1 MLNHDFFWGVDV
13 FFEGKSTRNNFF
25 PSNVQVSCKFCQNHL
40 RDRQASTGGA
50 GQVPAPEEGTF
61 GGCKRACTWTK
72 NFWWRNLWQS
82 YIYIYTPSIAIFFS
96 EQLLMSI
103 GIHLDVSSD
112 LPMIFQGGWGEI
124 FSPPAQK
131 RGPKKVPKCPRD
143 RRLVFGHK
151 ICRAIHMRNHVCS
164 KL

>member
-1 MLNHDFFWGVDV
+1 
-13 FFEGKSTRNNFF
+13 
-25 PSNVQVSCKFCQNHL
+25 
-40 RDRQASTGGA
+40 
-50 GQVPAPEEGTF
+50 
-61 GGCKRACTWTK
+61 
-72 NFWWRNLWQS
+72 
-82 YIYIYTPSIAIFFS
+82 
-96 EQLLMSI
+96 MSI

-164 KL
+164 KLWSLWHFSTLLNYDFLLRWFDHKKTVYTCVGTELLPHKPLTTEFFWWDVPHFRASFNRKDVALSLLQGLIVHRGSQDPFYLH